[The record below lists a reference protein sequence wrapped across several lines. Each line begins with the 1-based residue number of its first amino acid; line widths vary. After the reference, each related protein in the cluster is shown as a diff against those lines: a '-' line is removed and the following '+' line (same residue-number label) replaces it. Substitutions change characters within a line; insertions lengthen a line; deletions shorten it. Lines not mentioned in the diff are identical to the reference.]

1 MTDLGLTEDRRMNPI
16 SEMNMAID
24 SSWRPAYL
32 PPSAWHEHGMF
43 ARWIV
48 AELRPKSV
56 VELGTHNGY
65 SYFVFCSALK
75 EFGIAAEAHA
85 VDSWKG
91 DEHAGFY
98 GEQVYS
104 EVEQINTAEFSAF
117 STLHRAY
124 FDEAL
129 DDFATGSVD
138 LLHIDGRHGYDDVKH
153 DFESWL
159 PTLSERGIVL
169 FHDIAEVQPGF
180 GVGRFWTELTRRY
193 PSFEF
198 EHGHGLGVLAVGTE
212 LPESIGRLVHLSAED
227 AAVVRVAYAAWG
239 SALTAEYERS
249 ELQRQLA
256 TAEDALAEQRDRLE
270 DLDEEVQN
278 LRRELVSVKNYSH
291 ELQQTLSWRITK
303 PLRAIR
309 RLQRR

>member
-1 MTDLGLTEDRRMNPI
+1 MNPI
-16 SEMNMAID
+16 TEMNMAID

-32 PPSAWHEHGMF
+32 PPSAWHEHGLF
-43 ARWIV
+43 GRWII
-48 AELRPKSV
+48 AELQPESI

-75 EFGIAAEAHA
+75 EFDVPAEAHA
-85 VDSWKG
+85 VDTWQG

-104 EVEQINTAEFSAF
+104 EVERINAAEFGSF

-129 DDFATGSVD
+129 GDFTTGSVD

-169 FHDIAEVQPGF
+169 FHDIAELQPGF
-180 GVGRFWTELTRRY
+180 GVGRFWNELTHRY

-198 EHGHGLGVLAVGTE
+198 EHGHGLGVLAVGND
-212 LPESIGRLVHLSAED
+212 LPESVERLVHLSDDDAE
-227 AAVVRVAYAAWG
+227 VVRAAHAAWG
-239 SALTAEYERS
+239 SALTAEYELS
-249 ELQRQLA
+249 ELQRQLVVA
-256 TAEDALAEQRDRLE
+256 KDAVAEQRDRLD
-270 DLDEEVQN
+270 DLEEQARN
-278 LRRELVSVKNYSH
+278 LRNELASVKSFNH
-291 ELQQTLSWRITK
+291 DLQQTLSWRITK
-303 PLRAIR
+303 PLRAVR
-309 RLQRR
+309 RAQRR